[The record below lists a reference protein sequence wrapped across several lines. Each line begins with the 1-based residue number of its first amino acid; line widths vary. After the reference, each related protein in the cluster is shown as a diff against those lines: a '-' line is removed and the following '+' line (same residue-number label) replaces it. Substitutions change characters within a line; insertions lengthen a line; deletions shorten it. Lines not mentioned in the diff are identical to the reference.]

1 MKAMQ
6 RKVDARELAAR
17 LERFDEAC
25 RQAGLKLTHQR
36 TEVFR
41 AVASADGHPDT
52 DEIYRRVR
60 RRLPAISLDTIYRT
74 LWTLKDLGL
83 IATLGTPSERVRF
96 DANSV
101 PHHHFECTICG
112 ATHDLCDPEL
122 DGLTR
127 RKSVRAL
134 GKAASCHVEL
144 RGTCAACLKSPR
156 KKPR

>member
-1 MKAMQ
+1 MKAAE
-6 RKVDARELAAR
+6 RKIDPHELAAR
-17 LERFDEAC
+17 LERFGAAC

-41 AVASADGHPDT
+41 AVACADGHPDT

-60 RRLPAISLDTIYRT
+60 RRIPAISLDTVYRT

-101 PHHHFECTICG
+101 PHHHFACTICG

-122 DGLTR
+122 DELTR

-134 GKAASCHVEL
+134 GEAASCHVEL
-144 RGTCAACLKSPR
+144 RGTCAACLKASR